1 MSTVPLANPLAV
13 LRLDARDVRVTA
25 HAADGYG
32 SLLARTS
39 EPGHQAR
46 AATMKIRAAACW
58 CLVSPPRAP
67 AAFAAATR
75 LYERMGHPFAI
86 AAAICAGQQTPPE
99 RGSGR
104 PMAPDD
110 RAYDALRLAWSL
122 TSGMTPADAALE
134 MLAGPADDR
143 EWFPAGQL
151 EVPVR
156 CYLEF
161 ARGVALALR
170 SGDSQVLRDSLPQLL
185 QRATEPV
192 RMAMADLHRW
202 QALATGVMPV
212 EPELL
217 AIGRIAHR
225 TLVPWDEHTLSN
237 LGIPRNSVE
246 RVPLWIARVL
256 DEPPDSR
263 RPPGDHP
270 PSSGPNSAEAAAT
283 ARAEARRTGAAR
295 RVRTKPSARP
305 EHQ

>member
-1 MSTVPLANPLAV
+1 MSTAPSANPLAV

-58 CLVSPPRAP
+58 CLVSPARAP
-67 AAFAAATR
+67 AAFAAAAR

-99 RGSGR
+99 RGPGPR
-104 PMAPDD
+104 TAPDD
-110 RAYDALRLAWSL
+110 QAYDALRLAWSVA
-122 TSGMTPADAALE
+122 SEMTPADAASG
-134 MLAGPADDR
+134 MLAGPVDDR

-161 ARGVALALR
+161 ARGVALAMR
-170 SGDSQVLRDSLPQLL
+170 SGDSRVLSDSLPQLL

-225 TLVPWDEHTLSN
+225 TLAPWDEHKLSN
-237 LGIPRNSVE
+237 LGIPRDSVE

-256 DEPPDSR
+256 DEPPASR
-263 RPPGDHP
+263 RAPPGDRP
-270 PSSGPNSAEAAAT
+270 PFSGPNSAEAAAT
-283 ARAEARRTGAAR
+283 ARAEAGRTGAAR
-295 RVRTKPSARP
+295 RVRMKPSAP
-305 EHQ
+305 P

>member
-192 RMAMADLHRW
+192 RMAMADQYRW
-202 QALATGVMPV
+202 QALATGIMPV

-225 TLVPWDEHTLSN
+225 TLAPWDEDTLTH
-237 LGIPRNSVE
+237 LGIPLNSIE
-246 RVPLWIARVL
+246 RMPLWIARML
-256 DEPPDSR
+256 EEAPPSS
-263 RPPGDHP
+263 RPPGEHP
-270 PSSGPNSAEAAAT
+270 LPRGPNGADAAA
-283 ARAEARRTGAAR
+283 AAR
-295 RVRTKPSARP
+295 PQHDAP
-305 EHQ
+305 EPPTTSG

>member
-1 MSTVPLANPLAV
+1 MSTVPSANPLAV
-13 LRLDARDVRVTA
+13 LRLDAGDVRVTA

-32 SLLARTS
+32 GLLARTS
-39 EPGHQAR
+39 EHGHQAR

-58 CLVSPPRAP
+58 CLVSPARAP

-75 LYERMGHPFAI
+75 LYERIGHPFAI
-86 AAAICAGQQTPPE
+86 AAAICAGQQMPPE
-99 RGSGR
+99 RGSGQ

-110 RAYDALRLAWSL
+110 QAYDALRLAWSL
-122 TSGMTPADAALE
+122 ASGITQADAALG

-170 SGDSQVLRDSLPQLL
+170 SGDSRVLRDSLPQLL

-225 TLVPWDEHTLSN
+225 TLAPWDEHTLSN
-237 LGIPRNSVE
+237 LGIPRNSLE
-246 RVPLWIARVL
+246 RMPLWIARAL
-256 DEPPDSR
+256 DEPPAGGW
-263 RPPGDHP
+263 PPGDRP
-270 PSSGPNSAEAAAT
+270 PSSGPDSAEAAT
-283 ARAEARRTGAAR
+283 TTRAEARRAGAAR
-295 RVRTKPSARP
+295 RVTMKPSGRP
-305 EHQ
+305 